1 MRISF
6 IAVVDHLA
14 ILLDVGVSPTIPV
27 SRNVDFQVKSKPVR
41 WFARADWWLGE
52 RAHRGIG
59 AGIIEV
65 EMWRFLATAEGKVSS
80 FELLHNTTAN
90 SWKLLRR
97 FE

>member
-1 MRISF
+1 MGRIDE
-6 IAVVDHLA
+6 IVAVLVDQQ
-14 ILLDVGVSPTIPV
+14 GSPLV
-27 SRNVDFQVKSKPVR
+27 FRWREKDFQVRSRPVR

-65 EMWRFLATAEGKVSS
+65 EMWRFLATADEKVTS
-80 FELLHNTTAN
+80 FELLHNTASN
-90 SWKLLRR
+90 SWKIIRR

>member
-1 MRISF
+1 MGRIDE
-6 IAVVDHLA
+6 IVAVLA
-14 ILLDVGVSPTIPV
+14 DQQGSPLV
-27 SRNVDFQVKSKPVR
+27 FRWREKDFQVRSRPVR

-65 EMWRFLATAEGKVSS
+65 EMWRFLATADEKVTS
-80 FELLHNTTAN
+80 FELLHNTASN
-90 SWKLLRR
+90 SWKIIRR

>member
-1 MRISF
+1 MGRIDE
-6 IAVVDHLA
+6 IVAVLVDQQ
-14 ILLDVGVSPTIPV
+14 GSPIV
-27 SRNVDFQVKSKPVR
+27 FRWREKDFQVRSRPVR

-65 EMWRFLATAEGKVSS
+65 EMWRFLATADEKVTS
-80 FELLHNTTAN
+80 FELLHNTASN
-90 SWKLLRR
+90 SWKIIRR

>member
-1 MRISF
+1 MGRIDESV
-6 IAVVDHLA
+6 AV
-14 ILLDVGVSPTIPV
+14 LLDQKGSPAIFRW
-27 SRNVDFQVKSKPVR
+27 RNVDFQVKSKPVR

-65 EMWRFLATAEGKVSS
+65 EMWRFLATAEGKVSA

>member
-1 MRISF
+1 MGRIDE
-6 IAVVDHLA
+6 IVAVLVDQQGAPL
-14 ILLDVGVSPTIPV
+14 VF
-27 SRNVDFQVKSKPVR
+27 RWREKDFQVRSRPVR

-65 EMWRFLATAEGKVSS
+65 VMWRFLATADEKVTS
-80 FELLHNTTAN
+80 FELMHNTASN
-90 SWKLLRR
+90 SWKIIRR

>member
-1 MRISF
+1 MGRIDE
-6 IAVVDHLA
+6 IVAVLVDQQGAPL
-14 ILLDVGVSPTIPV
+14 VF
-27 SRNVDFQVKSKPVR
+27 RWREKDFQVRSRPVR

-65 EMWRFLATAEGKVSS
+65 EMWRFLATADEKVTS
-80 FELLHNTTAN
+80 FELLHNTASN
-90 SWKLLRR
+90 SWKIIRR